1 MASDRGATL
10 LGDCLSIQFVSTPP
24 TVAPSITMT
33 TPASQT
39 LRSATAASQ
48 HLYTLQFKNGQV
60 LKHQDLLALSQFRS
74 DGRLAAVV
82 CEQPPV

>member
-1 MASDRGATL
+1 MASDGGETLRGV
-10 LGDCLSIQFVSTPP
+10 CLSVHFVSTPQ

-33 TPASQT
+33 TPATQP
-39 LRSATAASQ
+39 LRISPPRRQ

-82 CEQPPV
+82 SEQTPV